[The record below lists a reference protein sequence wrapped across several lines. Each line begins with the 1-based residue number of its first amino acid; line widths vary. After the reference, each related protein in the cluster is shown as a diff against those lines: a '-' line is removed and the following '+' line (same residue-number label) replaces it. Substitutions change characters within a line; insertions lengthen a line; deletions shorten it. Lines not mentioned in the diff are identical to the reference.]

1 MKGLDVVRQ
10 AQGGLAWT
18 AIEAPTSGRHEPDDG
33 LFDLR
38 MPVLNCI
45 DALRRI
51 HEHQSQAA
59 WFARQAVLR
68 RGRRPRDGDRS

>member
-1 MKGLDVVRQ
+1 MKGLGVVRQ
-10 AQGGLAWT
+10 AQGGLPRT
-18 AIEAPTSGRHEPDDG
+18 PIEASISGRPEPDGG

-38 MPVLNCI
+38 MPVLNGI

-51 HEHQSQAA
+51 HEHQPQAA

-68 RGRRPRDGDRS
+68 RGRRPRGGDRS